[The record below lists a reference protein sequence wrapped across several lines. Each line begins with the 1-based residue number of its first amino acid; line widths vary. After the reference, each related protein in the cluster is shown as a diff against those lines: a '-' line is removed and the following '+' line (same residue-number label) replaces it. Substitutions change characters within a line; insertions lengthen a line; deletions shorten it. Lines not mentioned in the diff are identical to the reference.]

1 MSRAKKIWLI
11 AASALTVSGILLMV
25 GALAAV
31 GFDYKK
37 LSTVSYL
44 TVTEEISEEFDSVSI
59 DVATADIEV
68 IPSDGKDCRVV
79 LYERKSDRFSA
90 SVEDKTLVIRRNGDK
105 KWYEEIH
112 IDFDSPKITAYLP
125 KVKYDD
131 FRIKCTTGDILIDSM
146 EIGGDINITSTTGNV
161 RLNETKVSGDIDIS
175 TTTGDISL
183 IDSAADKDI
192 SVSCTTGDVKFDGAD
207 ADAIK
212 AHTTTGDISGTLLTD
227 KSFSAHTT
235 TGDIS
240 VPDTEGGSCE
250 LSTTTGDI
258 RIKISD

>member
-90 SVEDKTLVIRRNGDK
+90 SVEDKTLVSRRNGDK

-125 KVKYDD
+125 KDKYDD

-146 EIGGDINITSTTGNV
+146 EILNNELQFNEKHSKTFVDNPLTC
-161 RLNETKVSGDIDIS
+161 RLYNTRRSPETRGIQGKEKP
-175 TTTGDISL
+175 T
-183 IDSAADKDI
+183 
-192 SVSCTTGDVKFDGAD
+192 
-207 ADAIK
+207 
-212 AHTTTGDISGTLLTD
+212 
-227 KSFSAHTT
+227 
-235 TGDIS
+235 
-240 VPDTEGGSCE
+240 
-250 LSTTTGDI
+250 
-258 RIKISD
+258 